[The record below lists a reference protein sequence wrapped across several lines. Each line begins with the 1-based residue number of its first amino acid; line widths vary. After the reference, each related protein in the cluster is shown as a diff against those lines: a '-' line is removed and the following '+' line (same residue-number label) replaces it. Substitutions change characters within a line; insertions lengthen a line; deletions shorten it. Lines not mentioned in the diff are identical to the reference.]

1 MAGILTDAAMEG
13 FKTHTERTIDRAAY
27 KVDGVWHDAVIH
39 RRERLPDGR
48 VAIYFS
54 ITPGI
59 SSNITIE
66 EVRLYNTRGEVWALK
81 PESIEIHGLQ
91 QGVLYRFTFEFREV

>member
-1 MAGILTDAAMEG
+1 MAGILTDEAMEG
-13 FKTHTERTIDRAAY
+13 FKQHTERTIARAEY
-27 KVDGVWHDAVIH
+27 VIDGVTRSAVIH
-39 RRERLPDGR
+39 RRERLRDGR

-59 SSNITIE
+59 GANVTIE
-66 EVRLYNTRGEVWALK
+66 EVKLYNTRGEVWAVK
-81 PESIEIHGLQ
+81 PETIEIHGLQ